1 MTPRALTL
9 ALFMAALACD
19 SKTEDAGK
27 KDDKKSADAK
37 GAKADAKDAKPDAK
51 SDAKADAKV
60 EAKPA
65 EGAALPTETEVLALD
80 QGESKIPATIEV
92 PKGCKTFNDDPTS
105 IRVDFGEGRE
115 SGKLFGIQV
124 KKGNE
129 FNLNLAETEKMMLES
144 KYSKNA
150 ILEKTPTML
159 RWTMQNEGSEPNHKF
174 QMIVDLGGTK
184 WICEDGN
191 YGGWTEEASKR
202 QRDACATL
210 KAK

>member
-19 SKTEDAGK
+19 SKTEDASK
-27 KDDKKSADAK
+27 KDDKKA
-37 GAKADAKDAKPDAK
+37 AKADAKDAKDAK
-51 SDAKADAKV
+51 SDAKADAKSDAKA

-92 PKGCKTFNDDPTS
+92 PKGCTTFNDDPTS

-115 SGKLFGIQV
+115 RGKLFGVQV

-144 KYSKNA
+144 KYSKNV

-174 QMIVDLGGTK
+174 QMIVDLAGTK